1 MTVAA
6 KVAKILVVEDNPVT
20 LTVVRAALT
29 REGFAV
35 VEASDGRRAIELMV
49 DHAPD
54 VVLLDLLL
62 PDIEGPDLLR
72 RFRSLP
78 EGKKTPIIAFS
89 AFLGKLDEARAS
101 QAGFAEFLAKPVEPA
116 LLVKTIRNCLAPQT
130 S

>member
-1 MTVAA
+1 MSVAE
-6 KVAKILVVEDNPVT
+6 KVAKILIVEDNPIT

-29 REGFAV
+29 REGFTV
-35 VEASDGRRAIELMV
+35 VEAPDGRRAIELMV

-54 VVLLDLLL
+54 AVLLDLLL

-72 RFRSLP
+72 RLRSLP
-78 EGKKTPIIAFS
+78 EGKNTPVIAFS

-101 QAGFAEFLAKPVEPA
+101 RVGFAEYLAKPVEPG
-116 LLVKTIRNCLAPQT
+116 LLVKTIRHCLQPRT

>member
-1 MTVAA
+1 MAVAA
-6 KVAKILVVEDNPVT
+6 KVAKILVVEDNPIT

-29 REGFAV
+29 REGFRV
-35 VEASDGRRAIELMV
+35 VEASDGRQAIELMV

-62 PDIEGPDLLR
+62 PDIEGPALLR
-72 RFRSLP
+72 RLRGIP
-78 EGKKTPIIAFS
+78 EGKDTPVIAFS

-101 QAGFAEFLAKPVEPA
+101 QAGFTEYLAKPVEPA
-116 LLVKTIRNCLAPQT
+116 VLVKTIRRCLPPQA